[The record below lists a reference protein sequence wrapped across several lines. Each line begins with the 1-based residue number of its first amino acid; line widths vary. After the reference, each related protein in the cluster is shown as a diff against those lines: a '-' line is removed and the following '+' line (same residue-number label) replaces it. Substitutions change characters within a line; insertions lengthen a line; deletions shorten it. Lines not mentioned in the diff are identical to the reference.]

1 MKKKAIYSL
10 MNLVMHCLLQ
20 MILTRWRWSNAMMTR
35 SDEKNENFYL
45 TVRYNLTWLKKKL
58 FTFSLSKTKNKKS
71 SSVDVETM
79 IHRLH
84 DMIRLIASGR
94 VLDSK
99 SVESNWNFF
108 EKVSSRIEKLNS
120 STRVELRSLTRQ
132 FDSKTRFD
140 STRY

>member
-1 MKKKAIYSL
+1 VKKKAIHSL

-35 SDEKNENFYL
+35 SDEKNENFYS

-58 FTFSLSKTKNKKS
+58 LTFSLSKTKNKKS

-99 SVESNWNFF
+99 SVESNWEVEF
-108 EKVSSRIEKLNS
+108 EHSSRVEKL
-120 STRVELRSLTRQ
+120 
-132 FDSKTRFD
+132 D
-140 STRY
+140 STIRLENSIRLDKILDRCK

>member
-1 MKKKAIYSL
+1 VKKKAIYSL

-35 SDEKNENFYL
+35 SDEKNENLYS

-58 FTFSLSKTKNKKS
+58 LTFSLSKTKNKKS
-71 SSVDVETM
+71 SSIDVETM

-84 DMIRLIASGR
+84 DMIRLIASSR

-108 EKVSSRIEKLNS
+108 EKVLSRIEKLNS

>member
-35 SDEKNENFYL
+35 SDEKNENFYS

-79 IHRLH
+79 IHDLH